1 MSAAA
6 PDAWPARPGWRDSA
20 ARILPLAWPVFI
32 AQLAV
37 IAFGTL
43 DTLLVAR
50 YAALDLA
57 ALAVG
62 SAAYITVFIGFMG
75 VVVAAGPIVGQFFGA
90 RKLPEAG
97 HQLHQAVWLA
107 LGLSV
112 LGCLLLAFPR
122 PFMALSQAAPEVETK
137 VRQYLGALA
146 FALPAALLF
155 AAYRGF
161 NNAVSRPKAV
171 MVIQLGGLALKLPL
185 SAALVFGVPA
195 LGIPELG
202 VMGCGIATAIAMWA
216 QVAAGLW
223 VLKRDRFYAPFA
235 LGKRLRPP
243 DRKALGAQLRLGVPM
258 GMSILIEV
266 TGFAFMAIFIVR
278 LGATPVAGHQ
288 LAANMVSVLFML
300 PLALGNATGTLVA
313 QRIGARD
320 LAAARRIG
328 WHGLQIGVCLA
339 GRAAPGL
346 ARPANGRGAG
356 CAARRAGLRVAPR
369 RGAAV
374 HRRCRS
380 HRRGAAAAGLG
391 SAVPHRRRGAMRGV
405 VRAARLPHRDIADA
419 DLPGVAVGRGPGRRL
434 CAGLRRHWAHAAAA
448 ARRTRLLDRLHRR
461 SGPGRAGAR
470 RLAGAGAA
478 AAIAARRRIR
488 RLKRQALATRSRG
501 ARDREPAPF
510 DLACGRISAM
520 RAHGA

>member
-1 MSAAA
+1 LSTTLAASAT
-6 PDAWPARPGWRDSA
+6 PGWRDSA

-90 RKLPEAG
+90 KKLPEAG

-112 LGCLLLAFPR
+112 IGCTLLVFPW
-122 PFMALSQAAPEVETK
+122 PFMALSQAAPEVEAK
-137 VRQYLGALA
+137 VRHYLLALA

-171 MVIQLGGLALKLPL
+171 MVIQLAGLGLKLPL
-185 SAALVFGVPA
+185 SAALVFGVPR

-202 VMGCGIATAIAMWA
+202 VLGCGIATAIAMWA
-216 QVAAGLW
+216 QVLAGLW

-235 LGKRLRPP
+235 LGGRLRPP
-243 DRKALGAQLRLGVPM
+243 DRQALGAQLRLGVPM
-258 GMSILIEV
+258 GLSILIEV

-320 LAAARRIG
+320 LQSARRIG

-339 GRAAPGL
+339 AAVGALIYGLRHSVVRLYTDDAAVIAAALPLLAWVALFHTADAAQCVASFVLRAYRIATLPMIIFAVSLWGVGL
-346 ARPANGRGAG
+346 GGGYVLAFDLTGYTPPALLGARGFWTAST
-356 CAARRAGLRVAPR
+356 AGLVL
-369 RGAAV
+369 AAL
-374 HRRCRS
+374 
-380 HRRGAAAAGLG
+380 GLG
-391 SAVPHRRRGAMRGV
+391 GLLALVLQRQSWREN
-405 VRAARLPHRDIADA
+405 AAL
-419 DLPGVAVGRGPGRRL
+419 
-434 CAGLRRHWAHAAAA
+434 
-448 ARRTRLLDRLHRR
+448 
-461 SGPGRAGAR
+461 
-470 RLAGAGAA
+470 
-478 AAIAARRRIR
+478 
-488 RLKRQALATRSRG
+488 
-501 ARDREPAPF
+501 
-510 DLACGRISAM
+510 
-520 RAHGA
+520 

>member
-1 MSAAA
+1 VSAAA
-6 PDAWPARPGWRDSA
+6 SVTERPSWRDSA

-37 IAFGTL
+37 VAFGTV

-90 RKLPEAG
+90 SKLHEAG
-97 HQLHQAVWLA
+97 HQLHQAVWVA

-112 LGCLLLAFPR
+112 VGSALLAFPW
-122 PFMALSQAAPEVETK
+122 PFLAISQATPEVEAK
-137 VRQYLGALA
+137 VRQYLAALA

-171 MVIQLGGLALKLPL
+171 MVIQVAGLGLKLPL
-185 SAALVFGVPA
+185 SAALVFGVPH
-195 LGIPELG
+195 LHIPELG
-202 VMGCGIATAIAMWA
+202 VMGCGIATAIVMWL
-216 QVAAGLW
+216 QVIAGLC

-235 LGKRLRPP
+235 LGGAKLRPP
-243 DRKALGAQLRLGVPM
+243 DRRAIGAQLRLGVPM
-258 GMSILIEV
+258 GASILIEV

-288 LAANMVSVLFML
+288 LAANLVSVLFML

-320 LAAARRIG
+320 LRAARRIG
-328 WHGLQIGVCLA
+328 WHGLQIGVALA
-339 GRAAPGL
+339 AMVGALVYALRHGVLRLYTDDAAIIAAALPLLAWVALFHTADAAQCVASFVLRAYRIATLPMIIFAVSLWGVGLGGGYVLAFDLTGRTPSALLG
-346 ARPANGRGAG
+346 ARGFWTAST
-356 CAARRAGLRVAPR
+356 AGLVLAALGLSGLLALVLR
-369 RGAAV
+369 RQS
-374 HRRCRS
+374 RRE
-380 HRRGAAAAGLG
+380 AAAG
-391 SAVPHRRRGAMRGV
+391 AT
-405 VRAARLPHRDIADA
+405 
-419 DLPGVAVGRGPGRRL
+419 
-434 CAGLRRHWAHAAAA
+434 AAA
-448 ARRTRLLDRLHRR
+448 
-461 SGPGRAGAR
+461 
-470 RLAGAGAA
+470 
-478 AAIAARRRIR
+478 
-488 RLKRQALATRSRG
+488 
-501 ARDREPAPF
+501 
-510 DLACGRISAM
+510 
-520 RAHGA
+520 

>member
-1 MSAAA
+1 VSAAA
-6 PDAWPARPGWRDSA
+6 PARRSWRDSA
-20 ARILPLAWPVFI
+20 AHILPLAWPVFI

-37 IAFGTL
+37 IAFGTV

-90 RKLPEAG
+90 SKLHEAG
-97 HQLHQAVWLA
+97 HQLHQAVWVA
-107 LGLSV
+107 LGLAV
-112 LGCLLLAFPR
+112 LGSTLLVFPWPFLAI
-122 PFMALSQAAPEVETK
+122 AQATPEVEAK
-137 VRQYLGALA
+137 VRQYLLALA

-171 MVIQLGGLALKLPL
+171 MVIQLAGLGLKLPL

-202 VMGCGIATAIAMWA
+202 VLGCGIATAIAMWL
-216 QVAAGLW
+216 QVMAGLW

-235 LGKRLRPP
+235 LGGPRLRPP
-243 DRKALGAQLRLGVPM
+243 DRQAIAAQLRLGVPM
-258 GMSILIEV
+258 GLSILIEV

-278 LGATPVAGHQ
+278 LGATAVAGHQ

-320 LAAARRIG
+320 LSGARRLG

-339 GRAAPGL
+339 AAVGALIYVLRHGVLRLYTDDPAVIAAALPLLAWVALFHTADAAQCVASFVLRAYRIATLPMIIFAVSLWGVGL
-346 ARPANGRGAG
+346 GGGYVLAFNLTGHTPAALLGARGFWTAST
-356 CAARRAGLRVAPR
+356 AGLVL
-369 RGAAV
+369 AAL
-374 HRRCRS
+374 
-380 HRRGAAAAGLG
+380 GLSG
-391 SAVPHRRRGAMRGV
+391 LLALV
-405 VRAARLPHRDIADA
+405 
-419 DLPGVAVGRGPGRRL
+419 
-434 CAGLRRHWAHAAAA
+434 LRRQSRRDAAAA
-448 ARRTRLLDRLHRR
+448 ATA
-461 SGPGRAGAR
+461 RA
-470 RLAGAGAA
+470 
-478 AAIAARRRIR
+478 
-488 RLKRQALATRSRG
+488 
-501 ARDREPAPF
+501 
-510 DLACGRISAM
+510 
-520 RAHGA
+520 